1 MLVCHANMISE
12 RVVPSS
18 ESTLSPQGNP
28 TLLPEAV
35 QEAKELL
42 RVRYKVAT
50 VSLAQ
55 GLCEEQV
62 LLLEDIYV
70 NIIVLSRQEIDEV
83 FANSDFGSQSD
94 QRRLEHVFQPRTRSS
109 TSSSSGDCSNPIVL
123 ADLFEPDEDEREDQ
137 RKWPCNILVL
147 GCAGSGKS
155 TVFHSKAAY
164 DWANGEIWQRFD
176 LLLCLQLRDPEV
188 QRLKNSEELIQHVLP
203 QLSGRERE
211 DVVKFIRRQPQRVC
225 LIIDGLDECH
235 LSQCTSYIRSLV
247 KGECQTGLCTIVT
260 SRPSSEASEV
270 SCGSQ
275 FQRRLEVVGFSPD
288 NVSNYIDKVLRKE
301 KAKSMKKQLEEN
313 HEVSYLMATP
323 IVAALCCQHFKM
335 EKKVPRSVTELFSLV
350 ITRLS
355 MIHDKR
361 VAAANTSS
369 SLSSRACLVELGHL
383 AFTKLLSKQLQFTE
397 EDLDRAGISSEARGM
412 GLLVESQKLHASG
425 KRHLFCFSHL
435 MLQEFLAAW
444 YACNVLILNDGDLKE
459 LVEQIGFAEGS
470 TNTFWSFLSG
480 LLDDVK
486 AESLLSCLV
495 VLLRET
501 GGQAKF
507 CSPAGSAYADM
518 LLSET
523 QINDIIGILSSKLNQ
538 RDMLQLADELLS
550 DVCGDGES
558 GRKVVENSLERS
570 REPTDIQYLET
581 LIATWKSKVGFASG
595 RRLCR
600 ALNRISQDAESVCFT
615 YFCGDSESKML
626 SRFEIQD
633 GNTNISRGFRILSRC
648 FAEHVLCST
657 NPIPSDSITCFLL
670 TYHDDIWNTSK
681 TVRLPSEASQR
692 ALVIHYHC
700 PCVHA
705 ATVSFAVPEVGSI
718 LLSPLVSC
726 SRLTKLSIYG
736 FGKLSNEEVSL
747 IPLVLEGSKNSLLS
761 INLQQCTTDEAHD
774 TDGII
779 ARMAAVEFSS
789 LRQLHLNRLDI
800 DSVSVHGVL
809 TLLTSCHHLTILSLN
824 ENPDLGD
831 ANIAAIAKV
840 LSLFC
845 PSLVELHL
853 NKTGLTC
860 SGLPGLN
867 PAFQRCQSLQSA
879 YLCGNNLIA
888 EDDDCIYAVLDFVK
902 VVKTSSNLDAIF
914 LGHGSTI
921 RDSEHD
927 LLQFLLFELV
937 QNDDHSLTY
946 VK

>member
-1 MLVCHANMISE
+1 MSE
-12 RVVPSS
+12 EKEIVGTHSKLTTPRNS
-18 ESTLSPQGNP
+18 

-35 QEAKELL
+35 HEAKELL
-42 RVRYKVAT
+42 RARYKAAI

-62 LLLEDIYV
+62 FLLEDIYV

-94 QRRLEHVFQPRTRSS
+94 QRRLEHVFQPRTSNRGKLCNGG
-109 TSSSSGDCSNPIVL
+109 GDCSNPIVL
-123 ADLFEPDEDEREDQ
+123 ADLFDPNEDEREDH
-137 RKWPCNILVL
+137 RKSPCNILVL
-147 GCAGSGKS
+147 GCVGSGKS

-164 DWANGEIWQRFD
+164 DWANGEIWQEFD
-176 LLLCLQLRDPEV
+176 LLLCLQLRDPTV
-188 QRLKNSEELIQHVLP
+188 QRLEHYEDMLKYVLP

-225 LIIDGLDECH
+225 LIIDGVEECH
-235 LSQCTSYIRSLV
+235 LSQCTGYIRSLV

-501 GGQAKF
+501 GGKPKL
-507 CSPAGSAYADM
+507 CSPSGSLFAGM

-523 QINDIIGILSSKLNQ
+523 QINDVIGILSSVLNQ

-550 DVCGDGES
+550 EVCGDGES

-570 REPTDIQYLET
+570 REPTNIQYLET
-581 LIATWKSKVGFASG
+581 LMATWKSKFGFASS
-595 RRLCR
+595 RLCR
-600 ALNRISQDAESVCFT
+600 ALNRISQDAENVCCS
-615 YFCGDSESKML
+615 YLYGDNVGIT
-626 SRFEIQD
+626 RHFEND
-633 GNTNISRGFRILSRC
+633 RTNVF
-648 FAEHVLCST
+648 
-657 NPIPSDSITCFLL
+657 
-670 TYHDDIWNTSK
+670 
-681 TVRLPSEASQR
+681 
-692 ALVIHYHC
+692 
-700 PCVHA
+700 
-705 ATVSFAVPEVGSI
+705 
-718 LLSPLVSC
+718 
-726 SRLTKLSIYG
+726 
-736 FGKLSNEEVSL
+736 
-747 IPLVLEGSKNSLLS
+747 
-761 INLQQCTTDEAHD
+761 
-774 TDGII
+774 
-779 ARMAAVEFSS
+779 
-789 LRQLHLNRLDI
+789 
-800 DSVSVHGVL
+800 
-809 TLLTSCHHLTILSLN
+809 
-824 ENPDLGD
+824 
-831 ANIAAIAKV
+831 
-840 LSLFC
+840 
-845 PSLVELHL
+845 
-853 NKTGLTC
+853 
-860 SGLPGLN
+860 
-867 PAFQRCQSLQSA
+867 
-879 YLCGNNLIA
+879 
-888 EDDDCIYAVLDFVK
+888 
-902 VVKTSSNLDAIF
+902 
-914 LGHGSTI
+914 
-921 RDSEHD
+921 
-927 LLQFLLFELV
+927 
-937 QNDDHSLTY
+937 
-946 VK
+946 